1 MLMNG
6 TVYFF
11 NYSNNRTAVVLDKSA
26 DVGDDVAGEIDDVII
41 LQTRKCRL
49 STQLFLLLLSLPLC
63 INMEFRVVDFPVEIQ
78 EVIFDFL
85 FGEKNPAPRAPGEQ
99 PKSRQARGKS
109 LSCLAMVCPLWRSLV
124 QRRVYHHIKIRGS
137 VAELND
143 SVEWFRAHPH
153 LMEYVKHI
161 EIWVPVWGRPSVR
174 RRHFTVPRQP
184 VQGWTVDGQAIL
196 ADNNRY
202 QRAHDNASLNDI
214 FRVVKAFF
222 ASAQIFTLE
231 GGDNYRS
238 LRVEKFADGP
248 LVFGFQD
255 RNERRRL
262 PVLDHVKTFVMRGA
276 WNVMRDSKDWYDFR
290 QALPNITE
298 WQCSYTRIQV
308 LGSEYWLPLTYQLA
322 GINHTEF
329 NDAFHEMVLGAVQA
343 LTVLPKLSYL
353 RIRFMD
359 LDWTD
364 PFQNPYFELK
374 NDKCTG
380 LWSPAILDALRESR
394 PSASFVQRS
403 NGIEPEIV
411 DNVLV
416 GVQALAAR
424 PVSILASQY
433 VIIAENRLP

>member
-1 MLMNG
+1 
-6 TVYFF
+6 
-11 NYSNNRTAVVLDKSA
+11 
-26 DVGDDVAGEIDDVII
+26 
-41 LQTRKCRL
+41 
-49 STQLFLLLLSLPLC
+49 
-63 INMEFRVVDFPVEIQ
+63 
-78 EVIFDFL
+78 
-85 FGEKNPAPRAPGEQ
+85 
-99 PKSRQARGKS
+99 
-109 LSCLAMVCPLWRSLV
+109 
-124 QRRVYHHIKIRGS
+124 
-137 VAELND
+137 
-143 SVEWFRAHPH
+143 
-153 LMEYVKHI
+153 MEYVKHI

-255 RNERRRL
+255 RSERRHL
-262 PVLDHVKTFVMRGA
+262 PVLDNVETFVMRGA

-298 WQCSYTRIQV
+298 WQCSYTRVQV
-308 LGSEYWLPLTYQLA
+308 LGYVTMANILSSQFESIRHITVGLEGFANNQDNVHNVGPKPVLQPICHKLAKAAFNLETVKFTGRVCGDLFSGLISEAQTRKKVPSLRSLDVVVKACCRNEVRSEYWLPLTYQLA
-322 GINHTEF
+322 GVNHTEF
-329 NDAFHEMVLGAVQA
+329 NDAFHGLVLGAVQA
-343 LTVLPKLSYL
+343 LAVLPKLTYL

-394 PSASFVQRS
+394 PSASFVQHS
-403 NGIEPEIV
+403 NGIEPEIL

-433 VIIAENRLP
+433 VITAENRLP